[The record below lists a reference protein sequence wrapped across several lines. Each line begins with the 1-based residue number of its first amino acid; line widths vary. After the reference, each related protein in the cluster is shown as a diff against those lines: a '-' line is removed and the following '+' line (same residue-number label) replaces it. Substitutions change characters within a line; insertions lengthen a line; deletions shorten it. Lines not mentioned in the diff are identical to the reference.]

1 MSRLLAPL
9 RERIRGGEVIW
20 VSLRTFGARHRSAYQ
35 IEGASNLDGKGPSVQ
50 DIKTVPADSPDF
62 TVCSDHY
69 HRYKE
74 DVALFAELGLTSY
87 RFDCLDAHRAR
98 RRRRRQPGRYRVLQQ
113 PH

>member
-1 MSRLLAPL
+1 MGFPQDFF
-9 RERIRGGEVIW
+9 W
-20 VSLRTFGARHRSAYQ
+20 GASSSAYQ

-50 DIKTVPADSPDF
+50 DIKTVPADLPDF

-87 RFDCLDAHRAR
+87 RFSIAWTRIVPDGDGDVNPAVSSSTTTSLMSC
-98 RRRRRQPGRYRVLQQ
+98 
-113 PH
+113 